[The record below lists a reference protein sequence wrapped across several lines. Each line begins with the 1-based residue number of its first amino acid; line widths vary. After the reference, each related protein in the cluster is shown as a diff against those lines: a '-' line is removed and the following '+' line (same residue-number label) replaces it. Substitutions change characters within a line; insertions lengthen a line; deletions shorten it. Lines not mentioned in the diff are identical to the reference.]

1 MAKVKADPLEEKKQ
15 FIKFRAKGLSY
26 DKIIKEMGKAK
37 ATLLKWGRELQEEI
51 GTARSIELE
60 SMYEEHGMLREQ
72 RLRFH
77 GQTLQ
82 RMREEIEGRELS
94 EVPTP
99 RLMELYLKQESQ
111 MSMDIEKLYFQDSD
125 AMLSDKRHRIGW
137 EDLGNYRC
145 GKPKVDQ

>member
-15 FIKFRAKGLSY
+15 FIKLRANGLSY

-82 RMREEIEGRELS
+82 RMREEIEERELS

-111 MSMDIEKLYFQDSD
+111 MSLDLEKLSFLDNET
-125 AMLSDKRHRIGW
+125 MLNDKKERVKW
-137 EDLGNYRC
+137 ERFGNYRW
-145 GKPKVDQ
+145 KPKVDQ

>member
-15 FIKFRAKGLSY
+15 FIKLRANGLSY

-51 GTARSIELE
+51 STARSIELE
-60 SMYEEHGMLREQ
+60 SMYEEYGLLREQ

-82 RMREEIEGRELS
+82 RIREEIESRELS

-111 MSMDIEKLYFQDSD
+111 MSLDLEKLSFLDNET
-125 AMLSDKRHRIGW
+125 MLNDKKERVKW
-137 EDLGNYRC
+137 ERFGNYRW
-145 GKPKVDQ
+145 KPKVDQ

>member
-1 MAKVKADPLEEKKQ
+1 MAKVKSDPLEEKKQ
-15 FIKFRAKGLSY
+15 FIKLRAKGLSY

-111 MSMDIEKLYFQDSD
+111 MSLDLEKLSFLDNET
-125 AMLSDKRHRIGW
+125 MLNDKKERVKW
-137 EDLGNYRC
+137 ERFGNYRW
-145 GKPKVDQ
+145 KPKVDQ

>member
-15 FIKFRAKGLSY
+15 FIKLRAKGLSY

-82 RMREEIEGRELS
+82 RMREEIEERELS

-111 MSMDIEKLYFQDSD
+111 MSLDLEKLSFLDNET
-125 AMLSDKRHRIGW
+125 MLNDKKERVKW
-137 EDLGNYRC
+137 ERFGNYRW
-145 GKPKVDQ
+145 KPKVDQ

>member
-15 FIKFRAKGLSY
+15 FIKLRANGLSY

-111 MSMDIEKLYFQDSD
+111 MSLDLEKLSFLDNET
-125 AMLSDKRHRIGW
+125 MLNDKKERVKW
-137 EDLGNYRC
+137 ERFGNYRW
-145 GKPKVDQ
+145 KPKVDQ

>member
-15 FIKFRAKGLSY
+15 FIKLRAKGLSY

-111 MSMDIEKLYFQDSD
+111 MSLDLEKLSFLDNET
-125 AMLSDKRHRIGW
+125 MLNDKKERVKW
-137 EDLGNYRC
+137 ERFGNYRW
-145 GKPKVDQ
+145 KPKVDQ

>member
-15 FIKFRAKGLSY
+15 FIKLRANGLSY

-60 SMYEEHGMLREQ
+60 SMYEEYGMLREQ
-72 RLRFH
+72 RIRAH
-77 GQTLQ
+77 GQILK
-82 RMREEIEGRELS
+82 RVREEIEGRELS
-94 EVPTP
+94 DIPTP

-111 MSMDIEKLYFQDSD
+111 ISMDIEKLSFMDND
-125 AMLSDKRHRIGW
+125 VMLSDKRSRVSW
-137 EDLGNYRC
+137 EKLGNYRW
-145 GKPKVDQ
+145 KPKVDQ